1 MISWIQKYFQHH
13 FKTIFAVLLAV
24 TIISFIFTIGAT
36 PGIGRA
42 ERQTLER
49 RVFGYNL
56 GSAEDQQKLFGD
68 AAISAQ
74 LQTGYISD
82 EGELQN
88 YGFQRAAL
96 LSLADQLHLPSP
108 SKQEVADFIKTL
120 RVFTGEDGQFSAT
133 RYAQFRDS
141 LKNNPARNEASVSRI
156 LADDVRIHKVQSLLG
171 GPGYVMPSDVKTQ
184 LEQADA
190 SWTLGIAT
198 VDYASFKPS
207 IPVDDAILKKFYD
220 ENAFRY
226 EIPPRVVVSAAEFSA
241 TALLPTINVT
251 EADVR
256 AFYDANPA
264 RFPKP
269 AADPKTPAKIDPAA
283 DFAAVRPQ
291 VEAALKLDRARR
303 DAAKSAAD
311 FSFALY
317 ERKLKPG
324 TPEFVTFLAS
334 KNITLKPL
342 APFTREAG
350 PTEFGGSQEIA
361 AEAFRLNQER
371 VVSDAVNTS
380 SGAVV
385 LFWNDLQPARQP
397 ALAEVREKVSADYV
411 DGEKRKRF
419 VELGRTIRSTIEAR
433 LKAGDAFD
441 KAVAAAASA
450 NSVKIDA
457 KMLPAFTRR
466 QPPQDLDYTVYTVLD
481 RLEKGRVSDMTMARD
496 HGLIV
501 YAADKKLPDLSETS
515 PQFAAVRSQIATGSA
530 RIAMSSYIR
539 DTVEDELKRS
549 EPAVK

>member
-1 MISWIQKYFQHH
+1 MISWIQKYFQQH

-24 TIISFIFTIGAT
+24 TIISFIFTIGAA
-36 PGIGRA
+36 PGIGNA
-42 ERQTLER
+42 QRQTLER

-74 LQTGYISD
+74 LQIGYMGD
-82 EGELQN
+82 EAELQN
-88 YGFQRAAL
+88 YGFQRAAF
-96 LSLADQLHLPSP
+96 LSIADQLHIPPP
-108 SKQEVADFIKTL
+108 SKQEIADFIKTL
-120 RVFTGEDGQFSAT
+120 RTFAGEDGQFSAQ
-133 RYAQFRDS
+133 RYAQFRES
-141 LKNNPARNEASVSRI
+141 LKNNPARGEASISRI
-156 LADDVRIHKVQSLLG
+156 LADDVRINKVQSLLG

-190 SWTLGIAT
+190 TWTLGVAT
-198 VDYASFKPS
+198 VDYASFKPN
-207 IPVDDAILKKFYD
+207 IPVDDTILKKFYD
-220 ENAFRY
+220 ENTFRY
-226 EIPPRVVVSAAEFSA
+226 EIPPRIVVSAAEFAA
-241 TALLPTINVT
+241 TAFLPSVNVSD
-251 EADVR
+251 ADVR

-269 AADPKTPAKIDPAA
+269 AADPKAPGKIDPAA

-303 DAAKSAAD
+303 EAAKAAAD

-324 TPEFVTFLAS
+324 TPEFVSFLAS

-350 PTEFGGSQEIA
+350 PAEFNGSQEVA
-361 AEAFRLNQER
+361 AEAFKLNQER
-371 VVSDAVNTS
+371 VVSDAVNTPT
-380 SGAVV
+380 GAVV

-397 ALAEVREKVSADYV
+397 ALAEVREKVAADYV
-411 DGEKRKRF
+411 EGEKRKRF
-419 VELGRTIRSTIEAR
+419 VELGRTLRSTIEAR
-433 LKAGDAFD
+433 LKAGDTFE

-450 NSVKIDA
+450 GSVKIDA
-457 KMLPAFTRR
+457 KMLPAFTLR
-466 QPPQDLDYTVYTVLD
+466 QPPQDLDYTVYSVLD
-481 RLEKGRVSDMTMARD
+481 RLEKGSVSDMTVARD

-515 PQFAAVRSQIATGSA
+515 PQYAAIREQIATGSS
-530 RIAMSSYIR
+530 RIASTSYVR
-539 DTVEDELKRS
+539 DLVDDELKRS